1 MSRWADPDWAGMC
14 SGEQCV
20 ICIRGHPEGIVAQLE
35 ASYVT
40 TEEHVPLQ
48 GTCCVVLKRHA
59 VELHDLSEA
68 EGAAYMND
76 LRRVSAALQAVTGA
90 VKLNYEIHG
99 NTIPH
104 LHTHIYPR
112 YRGDAFENRP
122 IDPRLR
128 GTPVY
133 GTYEFADFVS
143 RLKAALARGG

>member
-1 MSRWADPDWAGMC
+1 
-14 SGEQCV
+14 
-20 ICIRGHPEGIVAQLE
+20 
-35 ASYVT
+35 
-40 TEEHVPLQ
+40 
-48 GTCCVVLKRHA
+48 
-59 VELHDLSEA
+59 
-68 EGAAYMND
+68 
-76 LRRVSAALQAVTGA
+76 VSAALQAVTGA

-128 GTPVY
+128 GMPVY

-143 RLKAALARGG
+143 RLKAALACGG